1 MRYHSK
7 GKIAEKM
14 RYYNESAEKYMNL
27 LEQCDREDDENPPTH
42 LNRQELQAKL
52 EKIQKRMSALEEISE
67 RVEAEG
73 TIYLTD
79 PDARLMR
86 THNGGGDI
94 SHNIQIAVEAANH
107 FVVAVDATSDAV
119 DYAQLHNISSLAKE
133 ELGSEHLVSIADRG
147 YYSGEEFAK
156 CESDNIQPIAPK
168 PDRGSRAQSEGYT
181 KYHFQ
186 YDAGEDAYICP
197 RGHKLIQPVQRRAD
211 RKGDR
216 YYNAEACKDCPSKDL
231 CAPKTKYRYI
241 TRLEYDDY
249 ADQVDAF
256 TKAHYEL
263 YSQRKCLV
271 EHTFGTV
278 KRALGFTFFLTR
290 GTDNV
295 RTESLLHFLAYNMK
309 RLINIMGMAG
319 LRAVL
324 QG

>member
-1 MRYHSK
+1 M
-7 GKIAEKM
+7 
-14 RYYNESAEKYMNL
+14 
-27 LEQCDREDDENPPTH
+27 
-42 LNRQELQAKL
+42 
-52 EKIQKRMSALEEISE
+52 
-67 RVEAEG
+67 
-73 TIYLTD
+73 
-79 PDARLMR
+79 
-86 THNGGGDI
+86 
-94 SHNIQIAVEAANH
+94 
-107 FVVAVDATSDAV
+107 DATSDAV
-119 DYAQLHNISSLAKE
+119 DYAQLHNISSLAKG
-133 ELGSEHLVSIADRG
+133 ELGSEYLVSIADRG

-186 YDAGEDAYICP
+186 YDAKEDVYICP
-197 RGHKLIQPVQRRAD
+197 RGHRLTLPAQRRAN

-216 YYNAEACKDCPSKDL
+216 YYNAEACKNCPSKDL

-241 TRLEYDDY
+241 TRLEYDGY

-256 TKAHYEL
+256 TKVHYEL

-295 RTESLLHFLAYNMK
+295 RTESLLHFLAYNIK